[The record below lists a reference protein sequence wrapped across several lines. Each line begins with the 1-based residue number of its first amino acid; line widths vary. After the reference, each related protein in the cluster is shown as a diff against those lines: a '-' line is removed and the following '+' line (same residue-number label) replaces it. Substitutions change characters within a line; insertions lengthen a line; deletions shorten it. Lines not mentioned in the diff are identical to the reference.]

1 MVRRGALPVKEG
13 VGPSSPSIAFPST
26 IAKMGAP
33 MTDRK
38 AEEERR

>member
-13 VGPSSPSIAFPST
+13 LGSSSPSIAFPST

-33 MTDRK
+33 MTNNK
-38 AEEERR
+38 VEEERR